1 MPPLQLNYFN
11 IFVKQKK
18 NDGATGWQVIS
29 SGFFSHAYSK
39 FSEQNS
45 SKNLKEWI
53 ISARC
58 GGSYL

>member
-45 SKNLKEWI
+45 SKNLKE
-53 ISARC
+53 
-58 GGSYL
+58 